1 MKKKWEIP
9 PKSIKKPC
17 FSLRDLFRSIRNGR
31 FAGGKKIISQKAP
44 RNDSFRPFLI
54 FQHFFSKIDED
65 FWPFCYLQ
73 PICCVSVCPQG
84 PFFYKKSHFWRKS
97 VIYLFKKLKKPNFFA
112 KKSSF
117 FPISQVHYRAPS
129 QIRFLA
135 LPKMTKLGKSTK
147 SL

>member
-1 MKKKWEIP
+1 MP
-9 PKSIKKPC
+9 PKSIKKQC
-17 FSLRDLFRSIRNGR
+17 FSLRDLFRSIRNSR

-84 PFFYKKSHFWRKS
+84 PFFYKKKS
-97 VIYLFKKLKKPNFFA
+97 LLA
-112 KKSSF
+112 KKCHISLQKTQKTSLFYKKTEF
-117 FPISQVHYRAPS
+117 FPICQVRYQSPR
-129 QIRFLA
+129 
-135 LPKMTKLGKSTK
+135 MV
-147 SL
+147 

>member
-1 MKKKWEIP
+1 MP

-73 PICCVSVCPQG
+73 PICCVSVCPQV
-84 PFFYKKSHFWRKS
+84 FFFTKKNTFGEQVSYISSKNSKNTTFLQKNLIFSH
-97 VIYLFKKLKKPNFFA
+97 
-112 KKSSF
+112 
-117 FPISQVHYRAPS
+117 
-129 QIRFLA
+129 
-135 LPKMTKLGKSTK
+135 LPG
-147 SL
+147 SLSITQSNSI